1 VLIID
6 DEPLV
11 VKVLSSIIRHDQPTF
26 SIEPCSSPRLAVQ
39 KIIDGHFDAV
49 VTDVIMPEFNGWHIL
64 ERVRDTRPC
73 TPVLLVT
80 GTKQATI
87 AARAFDHGA
96 FDFLGKPIDRPALVW
111 SVTLAIK
118 THRLQRRI
126 ELRRVYIEQLRES
139 MNRRWEQPVSVPLVG
154 VRKPLDGSMGAAVAR
169 FEAAVAQYNKTKE
182 RTERLLRRSH
192 ELILE
197 RSRRWLEAP

>member
-1 VLIID
+1 MVPSPGDVCTALALSPSPAVLIID

-80 GTKQATI
+80 GTKQATMRPEPLI
-87 AARAFDHGA
+87 TGPLIS
-96 FDFLGKPIDRPALVW
+96 LGNLLTA
-111 SVTLAIK
+111 
-118 THRLQRRI
+118 
-126 ELRRVYIEQLRES
+126 QL
-139 MNRRWEQPVSVPLVG
+139 G
-154 VRKPLDGSMGAAVAR
+154 VVCHAG
-169 FEAAVAQYNKTKE
+169 
-182 RTERLLRRSH
+182 H
-192 ELILE
+192 
-197 RSRRWLEAP
+197 